1 MPIPEVPRKQ
11 KPIVDATNS
20 CPSWMV
26 TMGDSMS
33 LLLCFFVM
41 MLNFGSLRSDE
52 LMNIFGVL
60 SGGKVIVPILSTGQE
75 MARQRLVGEDENSPV
90 ALRQAGIPKHLGD
103 LRRRLAAEGYAHHVS
118 LADLK
123 YGLRI
128 RFLEGVLFQED
139 GVLSP
144 EGRKLLGDVVNIVQ
158 GTPNEIRLA
167 TTSARNGAEL
177 EAAYGKALAVAD
189 FLVAEGGVSRS
200 RISCGTH
207 SVEFGQPLAFDLMLM
222 EKAETK
228 QLSFADLWEEG
239 DWRR

>member
-1 MPIPEVPRKQ
+1 MPIPEVPKKQ
-11 KPIVDATNS
+11 KLIVDATNS

-52 LMNIFGVL
+52 LMNVFGVL
-60 SGGKVIVPILSTGQE
+60 TGGKIIVPILGTGQE
-75 MARQRLVGEDENSPV
+75 MVRQRLAGEDENSPV
-90 ALRQAGIPKHLGD
+90 VLRQAGIPRHLAD
-103 LRRRLAAEGYAHHVS
+103 LRRRLAAEGYAQHVS

-128 RFLEGVLFQED
+128 RFPEGVVFQAD
-139 GVLSP
+139 GALSP
-144 EGRKLLGDVVNIVQ
+144 EGRKLLGNVVNIFQ
-158 GTPNEIRLA
+158 GTPNEIRLTA
-167 TTSARNGAEL
+167 TSARNGSEG

-189 FLVAEGGVSRS
+189 FLAAEGGISRS

-207 SVEFGQPLAFDLMLM
+207 GVEFGQPLVFDLMLM
-222 EKAETK
+222 EKADTK
-228 QLSFADLWEEG
+228 QLSFEDLWEEG
-239 DWRR
+239 EWRR